1 MEDDA
6 QHEGETQREDDAQ
19 HEGETPP
26 AREGDAQPKKN
37 AHPAR
42 EGDAREG
49 DAPKK
54 HGDIGMTMVSKRL
67 GTEVGTIT
75 KHTTKITIERIVD
88 RSRSPIR
95 VTTQTH
101 VVEEAERIA

>member
-1 MEDDA
+1 MKRNQYTPA
-6 QHEGETQREDDAQ
+6 QWKMTHSMKVKHLPHEKVT
-19 HEGETPP
+19 HS
-26 AREGDAQPKKN
+26 PKKN